1 MIEPVGTLKLNSA
14 LKSKKN
20 KYNWGLAPF
29 FQGIKGLKLGTVPFF
44 RQLFTIYDN
53 KASKILRFCLKI
65 LGMKVAK
72 DV

>member
-29 FQGIKGLKLGTVPFF
+29 FQGIKGLKLGPV
-44 RQLFTIYDN
+44 IY
-53 KASKILRFCLKI
+53 AQ
-65 LGMKVAK
+65 
-72 DV
+72 